1 MSLIK
6 YIEKYGDPDAVF
18 FSFEKRKHYAV
29 WGFDD
34 IYSISRDEID
44 NENIL
49 NDLQNKIDD
58 WKSASSEIAAVGFL
72 SYDAKNIFFPHL
84 RFAPLKS
91 KSPVLWFGKPSIIKM
106 IPENE
111 LRALSNSA
119 LSLEKIK
126 DLQNGDHYHIKI
138 NEIKKYLRSGD
149 VYQINYTQPMQYSF
163 QGTPF
168 ELYLALLPHANPKF
182 GAYLDI
188 NSEQFI
194 SMSPENFFTRVDNDI
209 SSSPIKGTRKRSSDK
224 EEDHRLTV
232 ELMNSEKDKAEHIM
246 IVDLIRND
254 LGKICEFG
262 SINTKD
268 LFGIKSFNT
277 IHHMVTEV
285 AGKLRP
291 NTREIDIFKAL
302 FPGGSITGAPKQRA
316 IEIIDDIEKYSR
328 GIYTGSM
335 GIISN
340 TGDMIF
346 NIAIRTLSLKDNL
359 IKYPVGGGIVWDSDP
374 DEERMEAIQKS
385 KILSI

>member
-1 MSLIK
+1 MMDF
-6 YIEKYGDPDAVF
+6 IEKHGTPDAVF

-34 IYSISRDEID
+34 IYSISRDQID

-49 NDLQNKIDD
+49 NDLQNKIDS
-58 WKSASSEIAAVGFL
+58 WKSLSSEIAAVGFL
-72 SYDAKNIFFPHL
+72 SYDAKKLFFPHL
-84 RFAPLKS
+84 SFGPLKS
-91 KSPVLWFGKPSIIKM
+91 ESPILWFGKPAIIKVVG
-106 IPENE
+106 ENE
-111 LRALSNSA
+111 LRNLRNTAI
-119 LSLEKIK
+119 SLKQIK
-126 DLQNGDHYHIKI
+126 GLHEGSHYHSKI

-149 VYQINYTQPMQYSF
+149 VYQVNYTQPMQYNF

-168 ELYLALLPHANPKF
+168 ELYLALLPHANPEF

-188 NSEQFI
+188 NSQQFI
-194 SMSPENFFTRVDNDI
+194 SMSPENFFTRVDDDI

-224 EEDHRLTV
+224 EEDHGLMI
-232 ELMNSEKDKAEHIM
+232 ELMKSEKDRAEHIM

-277 IHHMVTEV
+277 IHHIVSEII
-285 AGKLRP
+285 GKLKP

-316 IEIIDDIEKYSR
+316 IEIIDEIEKYSR

-340 TGDMIF
+340 TGDMMF
-346 NIAIRTLSLKDNL
+346 NIAIRTLTLKDNL